1 MRLAGM
7 TDEQVRQ
14 VAARGSVSPR
24 ITLTAPVDGVI
35 TELAAREGMTV
46 AAGAPLFRISGLRT
60 VWINAE
66 VPEAAAA
73 QVRPGLAVQA
83 TSPAFPGT
91 TFHGK
96 VESLLPEVNPA
107 TRTLKARIVLA
118 NPDRKLVPGMFA
130 TVRLAP
136 AASQEVLLVPSEAVI
151 QTGTRTIVI
160 AALEGGRFAPVE
172 VVAGSESNG
181 QTEVREGLSAG
192 QKVVASGQFL
202 IDSEASLRG
211 ALRRLGEP
219 GQAAAAAK
227 QEAGR

>member
-1 MRLAGM
+1 
-7 TDEQVRQ
+7 
-14 VAARGSVSPR
+14 
-24 ITLTAPVDGVI
+24 
-35 TELAAREGMTV
+35 
-46 AAGAPLFRISGLRT
+46 

-73 QVRPGLAVQA
+73 QVRPGLRVQA

-91 TFHGK
+91 TFRGK

-107 TRTLKARIVLA
+107 TRTLKARIALD

-130 TVRLAP
+130 TVRLTP
-136 AASQEVLLVPSEAVI
+136 AGGQEVLLVPSEAVI

-172 VVAGSESNG
+172 VVTGSESNG
-181 QTEVREGLSAG
+181 QTEVREGLAAG

-219 GQAAAAAK
+219 GQAATAPK